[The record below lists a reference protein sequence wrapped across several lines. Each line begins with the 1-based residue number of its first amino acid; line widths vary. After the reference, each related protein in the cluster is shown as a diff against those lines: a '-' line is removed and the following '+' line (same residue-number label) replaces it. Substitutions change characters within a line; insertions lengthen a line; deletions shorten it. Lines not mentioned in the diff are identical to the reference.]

1 MAANKGYRTSVYVG
15 IINGK
20 PKYKTVRAK
29 TKSELNKKVNAVKN
43 DIQGGKDVYSVARF
57 GDWADKWYRET
68 KLTSNISESALTVIR
83 GTISHLN
90 RYFEY
95 EQLKDINLS
104 MFQNMINELAE
115 NNPNTNKPM
124 SNDLLK
130 KIKSNA
136 QAIFEYAS
144 ANNIA
149 NVPNFFRAVI
159 IPKKTVAA
167 QQGKRRALTEQEQRY
182 IIDTPHKAQLP
193 AMIMLFSGLRRGEC
207 LALEWSDINL
217 KQGYIDVNKSVEF
230 GNNQGAV
237 KKGGKTISATRIV
250 PIPPVLIDYLKNYK
264 KEQKII
270 SKTVCLNVSGK
281 PYTKSS
287 WDKVWAS
294 YMLEINL
301 KYGYNG
307 RINKHN
313 PKLKVSDLPAKIEP
327 FTAHY
332 LRHTFATMLYL
343 QGIDVVNA
351 MQILGHT
358 DIQTTI
364 NIYTDFKS
372 LNKNNLSENY
382 KQLLHTEYAVK
393 IA

>member
-1 MAANKGYRTSVYVG
+1 MAKKKEYSTTVYTGTV
-15 IINGK
+15 NGVK
-20 PKYKTVRAK
+20 QRKKVTAQSQR
-29 TKSELNKKVNAVKN
+29 ELNKKVNALKN
-43 DIQGGKDVYSVARF
+43 EIQKGKDVYTAAYF
-57 GDWADKWYRET
+57 GDWADKWYREK
-68 KLTSNISESALTVIR
+68 KLTSNISDSALTVIH
-83 GTISHLN
+83 GTIAHLN
-90 RYFEY
+90 RYFEH
-95 EQLKDINLS
+95 EQLKNINLS

-136 QAIFEYAS
+136 QSIFEYAA

-149 NVPNFFRAVI
+149 YVPMFFNAVT
-159 IPKKTVAA
+159 IPKKSVAE
-167 QQGKRRALTEQEQRY
+167 QQSKRRALTELEQSY
-182 IIDTPHKAQLP
+182 IIDTPHRAQLP

-217 KQGYIDVNKSVEF
+217 KQGYIDVNKSIEF
-230 GNNQGAV
+230 GKNQGTI
-237 KKGGKTISATRIV
+237 KKGGKTMSATRIV
-250 PIPPVLIDYLKNYK
+250 PIPPVLVEYLKNFK
-264 KEQKII
+264 KQQKII
-270 SKTVCLNVSGK
+270 SKTVCVNVSGNQ
-281 PYTKSS
+281 YTKSS
-287 WDKVWAS
+287 WDKVWSS
-294 YMLEINL
+294 YMLTLNL
-301 KYGYNG
+301 KYGYSDRFN
-307 RINKHN
+307 IHTPNV
-313 PKLKVSDLPAKIEP
+313 KVSQLPAKIEP
-327 FTAHY
+327 FTPHY

-343 QGIDVVNA
+343 EDIDVVKA

>member
-1 MAANKGYRTSVYVG
+1 MATNKGHRTSVYVG
-15 IINGK
+15 IINGQ

-29 TKSELNKKVNAVKN
+29 TKSELNRKVNAIKN
-43 DIQGGKDVYSVARF
+43 DIQGGKDVYTVARF
-57 GDWADKWYRET
+57 GDWANKWYKEK
-68 KLTSNISESALTVIR
+68 KLTSNISDSALTVIQ
-83 GTISHLN
+83 GTIKHLN

-115 NNPNTNKPM
+115 CNPNTNKPM
-124 SNDLLK
+124 SIDLLK

-136 QAIFEYAS
+136 QAIFEYAA

-149 NVPNFFRAVI
+149 NVPMFFNAVT
-159 IPKKTVAA
+159 IPKKTVAE
-167 QQGKRRALTEQEQRY
+167 QQNKRRALTEQEQRY

-217 KQGYIDVNKSVEF
+217 KQGYIDVNKSIEF
-230 GNNQGAV
+230 GKNQGTI
-237 KKGGKTISATRIV
+237 KKGGKTMSATRIV
-250 PIPPVLIDYLKNYK
+250 PIPPVLVEYLKNFK
-264 KEQKII
+264 KQQKII
-270 SKTVCLNVSGK
+270 SKTVCVNVSGNQ
-281 PYTKSS
+281 YTKSS
-287 WDKVWAS
+287 WDKVWSS
-294 YMLEINL
+294 YMLTLNL
-301 KYGYNG
+301 KYGYSDRFN
-307 RINKHN
+307 IHTPNV
-313 PKLKVSDLPAKIEP
+313 KVSELPAKIEP
-327 FTAHY
+327 FTPHY

-343 QGIDVVNA
+343 EDIDVVKA
-351 MQILGHT
+351 MQVLGHT

>member
-1 MAANKGYRTSVYVG
+1 MSKKTEYRTTVHIGV
-15 IINGK
+15 INGK
-20 PKYKTVRAK
+20 KVTKTVRAK
-29 TKSELNKKVNAVKN
+29 TKSELNKKVNALKN
-43 DIQGGKDVYSVARF
+43 NVQSGKDVYTVARF
-57 GDWADKWYRET
+57 GDWADKWYREK
-68 KLTSNISESALTVIR
+68 KLTSNITASALTVIQS
-83 GTISHLN
+83 TITHLN

-104 MFQNMINELAE
+104 MFQNMINELAD

-136 QAIFEYAS
+136 QAIFEYAA

-149 NVPNFFRAVI
+149 NVPMFFKAVT
-159 IPKKTVAA
+159 IPKQTVAA
-167 QQGKRRALTEQEQRY
+167 QQGKRRALTEQEQQY
-182 IIDTPHKAQLP
+182 IIDTPHRAQLP

-207 LALEWSDINL
+207 LALQWSDINL
-217 KQGYIDVNKSVEF
+217 KDGHIDVNKSIEF
-230 GNNQGAV
+230 GKNQSAI
-237 KKGGKTISATRIV
+237 KKGGKTMSATRIV
-250 PIPPVLIDYLKNYK
+250 PIPPILIDYLIKYK

-270 SKTVCLNVSGK
+270 SNTVCVNVSGK
-281 PYTKSS
+281 QYTKSS
-287 WDKVWAS
+287 WDKAWQS
-294 YMLEINL
+294 YMLDLNL
-301 KYGYNG
+301 KYGYSD
-307 RINKHN
+307 RIDKHN
-313 PKLKVSDLPAKIEP
+313 PTIKVSDLPAKIEP
-327 FTAHY
+327 FTPHF

-343 QGIDVVNA
+343 QDINVVDA

-372 LNKNNLSENY
+372 LKKNNLSENY
-382 KQLLHTEYAVK
+382 KQRLATDFAVK